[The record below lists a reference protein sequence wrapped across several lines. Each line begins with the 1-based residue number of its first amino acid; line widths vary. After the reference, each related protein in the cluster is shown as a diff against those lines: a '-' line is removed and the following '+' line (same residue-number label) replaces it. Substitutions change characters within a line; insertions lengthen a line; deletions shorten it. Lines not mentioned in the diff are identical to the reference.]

1 MVSLLFQVKDLDFS
15 PLDHFECFSGEMSVT
30 RGEWNESWLLIYL
43 QAFVPKTWG
52 DQSKASP
59 QPTHA
64 SHASKQEGREAMPF
78 DLRHDGE
85 RMDLSTS
92 QGFANAMWSV
102 ARLRPGSGHLT
113 APVCSTFVFVCLA
126 QT

>member
-1 MVSLLFQVKDLDFS
+1 MNLDLPVCLQDFFRTYVVMSRSL
-15 PLDHFECFSGEMSVT
+15 
-30 RGEWNESWLLIYL
+30 
-43 QAFVPKTWG
+43 
-52 DQSKASP
+52 P
-59 QPTHA
+59 QKLPMPC
-64 SHASKQEGREAMPF
+64 SHASPQEGREAMPF
-78 DLRHDGE
+78 DLRLDGE

-126 QT
+126 QKYQLVGQTIVSPN